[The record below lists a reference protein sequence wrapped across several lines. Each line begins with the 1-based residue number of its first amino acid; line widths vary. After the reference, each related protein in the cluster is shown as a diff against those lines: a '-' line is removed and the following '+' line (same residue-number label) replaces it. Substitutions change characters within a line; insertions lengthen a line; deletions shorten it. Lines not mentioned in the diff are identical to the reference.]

1 MRKWV
6 TTRFIANITPKLFI
20 IGKIPKAL
28 AVAFIYILDGM
39 GLTAFGL
46 IVENNSHLNG
56 EALMSAFKNMKIG
69 TKLTLA
75 FAVLLTLTVLLAA
88 ISLIS
93 IRSLTASIKTA
104 DAVQDQRLVPLYL
117 AREALDQ
124 TGIAARNAYVF
135 RSDSDAQKEL
145 AIVDEQKQLYLKALK
160 EMEPHFAGNKSFE
173 KVRTGLLQMADEL
186 KRPRIYRE
194 SGKSEEFRD
203 FLVNDCSPLRRQI
216 VLDINKVIDEVDAE
230 NDKAHEA
237 TNDMA
242 VKASTVVATLTALVA
257 LISVVIAFVITR
269 GLLKQ
274 LGGEPAYA
282 ADIAQQIAAGDLTSE
297 VRTKIGDTTS
307 LLFAIKKMRDSL
319 VGIVGNVREGT
330 HTIEQASAEIA
341 SGNLDLSSRTEQQ
354 AGALEET
361 ASAMEQL
368 MSTVKQNADNAKQA
382 SQLAVSASDVASQGG
397 EVVGRVVRTMEDIN
411 ASSRKIVDII
421 NVIDGI
427 AFQTNILALNA
438 AVEAA
443 RAGEQGRG
451 FAVVA
456 SEVRSLAQRS
466 ATAAK
471 EITELINDSVAQ
483 IAQGSSLVQQ
493 AGTTMQSVVTS
504 VKRVTDVV
512 AEISHA
518 SQEQSHGITQ
528 VNLAITHMDE
538 ATQQN
543 SALVEEAAAAANS
556 MMEQASELTGLV
568 STFKLDNAQR
578 PAMAVGIE
586 RGVRTSARTLVLE

>member
-1 MRKWV
+1 M
-6 TTRFIANITPKLFI
+6 N
-20 IGKIPKAL
+20 AL
-28 AVAFIYILDGM
+28 
-39 GLTAFGL
+39 
-46 IVENNSHLNG
+46 
-56 EALMSAFKNMKIG
+56 KNMKIG
-69 TKLTLA
+69 TKLASA
-75 FAVLLTLTVLLAA
+75 FAALVMLAVLLAGIALTSINSLTV
-88 ISLIS
+88 
-93 IRSLTASIKTA
+93 SIKAA

-124 TGIAARNAYVF
+124 TGLAARNAYVF
-135 RSDSDAQKEL
+135 RNDADAQKEL
-145 AIVDEQKQLYLKALK
+145 AIVDEQKQIYLKALK
-160 EMEPHFAGNKSFE
+160 DMEPHFAGNKGFE
-173 KVRTGLLQMADEL
+173 KARAGLLQMAEEL

-194 SGKSEEFRD
+194 GGKSEEFRD
-203 FLVNDCSPLRRQI
+203 FLVNECSPLRRQI
-216 VLDINKVIDEVDAE
+216 VIDINKVIDEVDAE
-230 NDKAHEA
+230 NNKAHEA
-237 TNDMA
+237 TVDMA
-242 VKASTVVATLTALVA
+242 AKASVVVAVLTAIVA
-257 LISVVIAFVITR
+257 LISVLVAFAITR

-297 VRTKIGDTTS
+297 VNVKDGDTTS

-319 VGIVGNVREGT
+319 VGIVGRVREGT
-330 HTIEQASAEIA
+330 HAIEQASTEIA
-341 SGNLDLSSRTEQQ
+341 TGNLDLSSRTEQQ

-361 ASAMEQL
+361 ASAMEEL

-382 SQLAVSASDVASQGG
+382 SELAVSASDVATQGG
-397 EVVGRVVRTMEDIN
+397 EVVGRVVSTMEGIN

-421 NVIDGI
+421 SVIDGI

-483 IAQGSSLVQQ
+483 IAQGSSLVEQ
-493 AGTTMQSVVTS
+493 AGMTMENVVTS

-543 SALVEEAAAAANS
+543 SALVEEAAAAANA
-556 MMEQASELTGLV
+556 MMEQAGELAGLV
-568 STFKLDNAQR
+568 STFKLDNGQSSATV
-578 PAMAVGIE
+578 AGIG
-586 RGVRTSARTLVLE
+586 RNMGMGSRALALG

>member
-1 MRKWV
+1 MDMFR
-6 TTRFIANITPKLFI
+6 R
-20 IGKIPKAL
+20 
-28 AVAFIYILDGM
+28 
-39 GLTAFGL
+39 
-46 IVENNSHLNG
+46 
-56 EALMSAFKNMKIG
+56 MKIG
-69 TKLTLA
+69 TKLALA
-75 FAVLLTLTVLLAA
+75 FTLLLLLTILLAA
-88 ISLIS
+88 ISLSS
-93 IRSLTASIKTA
+93 IRSLTASIKFA
-104 DAVQDQRLVPLYL
+104 DAVQEQRLNPLYL

-145 AIVDEQKQLYLKALK
+145 AIVDEQKQLYLKALRD
-160 EMEPHFAGNKSFE
+160 MEPFFGGNKDFE
-173 KVRTGLLQMADEL
+173 KVRSGLMQMAEEL

-194 SGKSEEFRD
+194 GGRTEEYRD
-203 FLVNDCSPLRRQI
+203 FLVNECSPLRRQI
-216 VLDINKVIDEVDAE
+216 VLDINKVIAQVDAE
-230 NDKAHEA
+230 NDKAHDA

-242 VKASTVVATLTALVA
+242 WKASIVVAALTVIVA
-257 LISVVIAFVITR
+257 IISAVVAVVITR

-274 LGGEPAYA
+274 LGGEPSYA
-282 ADIAQQIAAGDLTSE
+282 ANIAQQIAEGDLTSE
-297 VRTKIGDTTS
+297 VQTKPGDTTS
-307 LLFAIKKMRDSL
+307 LLFAIKQMRDSL
-319 VGIVGNVREGT
+319 VSIVGKVREGT

-361 ASAMEQL
+361 ASAMEEL

-382 SQLAVSASDVASQGG
+382 SQLAVSASDVASKGG
-397 EVVGRVVRTMEDIN
+397 EVVGEVVKTMEGIN

-421 NVIDGI
+421 SVIDGI

-483 IAQGSSLVQQ
+483 IGQGSSLVGQ
-493 AGTTMQSVVTS
+493 AGLTMENVVSS

-528 VNLAITHMDE
+528 VNLAVTHMDE
-538 ATQQN
+538 TTQQN

-556 MMEQASELTGLV
+556 MMEQASALAGLV
-568 STFKLDNAQR
+568 STFKLDASQLTPVPRSKR
-578 PAMAVGIE
+578 PVSDQHFRANDLALL
-586 RGVRTSARTLVLE
+586 R

>member
-1 MRKWV
+1 
-6 TTRFIANITPKLFI
+6 
-20 IGKIPKAL
+20 
-28 AVAFIYILDGM
+28 
-39 GLTAFGL
+39 
-46 IVENNSHLNG
+46 
-56 EALMSAFKNMKIG
+56 MSGFKNMKIG
-69 TKLTLA
+69 TKLSLG
-75 FAVLLTLTVLLAA
+75 FALLLTLTIILAG
-88 ISLIS
+88 ISLFS
-93 IRSLTASIKTA
+93 INRLTGSIKAA
-104 DAVQDQRLVPLYL
+104 DDVQVERLLPLYL

-124 TGIAARNAYVF
+124 TGLAARNAYVF
-135 RSDSDAQKEL
+135 RTEADAQKEL
-145 AIVDEQKQLYLKALK
+145 AIVDEQKQIYLKALK
-160 EMEPHFAGNKSFE
+160 DMEPHFVGHKGFD
-173 KVRTGLLQMADEL
+173 KVRTGLLQMAEEL

-194 SGKSEEFRD
+194 SGKMEEFRD
-203 FLVNDCSPLRRQI
+203 FLVNECSPLRRQI
-216 VLDINKVIDEVDAE
+216 VLDINKVIEEADAD
-230 NDKAHEA
+230 NIKAHQA
-237 TNDMA
+237 TVDMA
-242 VKASTVVATLTALVA
+242 AMASSLVAVLTGIVAVISALV
-257 LISVVIAFVITR
+257 AFVITR
-269 GLLKQ
+269 SLLKQ

-282 ADIAQQIAAGDLTSE
+282 ADIAQQIASGDLTAD
-297 VRTKIGDTTS
+297 VDAKPGDTTS

-319 VGIVGNVREGT
+319 AAIVGKVREGT
-330 HTIEQASAEIA
+330 HAIEQASVEIA
-341 SGNLDLSSRTEQQ
+341 TGNMDLSSRTEQQ

-361 ASAMEQL
+361 ASAMEEL
-368 MSTVKQNADNAKQA
+368 MSTVKQNADNARQA

-397 EVVGRVVRTMEDIN
+397 QVVGQVVSTMEGIN

-421 NVIDGI
+421 SVIDGI

-471 EITELINDSVAQ
+471 EITDLINDSVGQ
-483 IAQGSSLVQQ
+483 IEQGSSLVGQ
-493 AGTTMQSVVTS
+493 AGATMENVVTS

-518 SQEQSHGITQ
+518 SQEQSHGIAQ

-556 MMEQASELTGLV
+556 MKTQAEQLAGLV
-568 STFKLDNAQR
+568 STFKLAHS
-578 PAMAVGIE
+578 PAPGPVSAVVGAMG
-586 RGVRTSARTLVLE
+586 RRANLPVGRSLALK